1 MTYSDYE
8 QVSTDRKFTI
18 SKDMDFQDADGKT
31 IVYKV
36 TISGAVLEPIEPID
50 PTPVEKDDGM
60 GITDYLLIVLV
71 ILAAILVVV
80 VAIRMMRS

>member
-8 QVSTDRKFTI
+8 QVSTDGKFTI

-36 TISGAVLEPIEPID
+36 TISGAVLEPIE

>member
-8 QVSTDRKFTI
+8 QVSTDGKFTI

-36 TISGAVLEPIEPID
+36 TISGAVLEPIEP
-50 PTPVEKDDGM
+50 TPVEKDDGM
-60 GITDYLLIVLV
+60 GITDYRLIVLV

>member
-8 QVSTDRKFTI
+8 QVSTDGKFTI

-36 TISGAVLEPIEPID
+36 TISGAVLEPID

-71 ILAAILVVV
+71 ILAAILVVI

>member
-8 QVSTDRKFTI
+8 QVSTDGKFTI

-36 TISGAVLEPIEPID
+36 TISGAVLEPIEP
-50 PTPVEKDDGM
+50 TPVEKDDSGM

>member
-8 QVSTDRKFTI
+8 QVSTDGKFTI

-36 TISGAVLEPIEPID
+36 TISGAVLEPIEP
-50 PTPVEKDDGM
+50 TPVEKDDGM
-60 GITDYLLIVLV
+60 GITATSSSSSSSSQRSLL
-71 ILAAILVVV
+71 
-80 VAIRMMRS
+80 SSWPSG